1 MFELR
6 HTDEKRSYDD
16 LVISTEMASWLHYR
30 DLVKMAESLSRY
42 NKGIFYIKRIEE

>member
-16 LVISTEMASWLHYR
+16 LVLSTKTMPWLHYR
-30 DLVKMAESLSRY
+30 DLVKAADSLSKD
-42 NKGIFYIKRIEE
+42 NKGIFYIKRIKE